1 MDGAA
6 RETIINATSF
16 NPIGIALDDLSQTLY
31 WTDNNG
37 FVECSDTTGY
47 NRRVLAI
54 INGYIVYIYG
64 IDFFRGKLYFA
75 ASNGIRSASVMQPN
89 STMTDF
95 NVPTCSLFYDIKVIS
110 GERQIPG

>member
-6 RETIINATSF
+6 RETIINTTFS
-16 NPIGIALDDLSQTLY
+16 NPVAIALDDLSQTLY
-31 WTDNNG
+31 WTNDNG
-37 FVECSDTTGY
+37 FIESSDTTGS

-54 INGYIVYIYG
+54 SNGDILYG

-95 NVPTCSLFYDIKVIS
+95 NIPTCSIFYDIKVIS
-110 GERQIPG
+110 GKRQIPG